1 MSFNEYRDDDEI
13 KESRGWLP
21 TWWMVLFWGAIAF
34 SVVYGV
40 YMHGVEGWSMAKQY
54 REEIEAFE
62 KAHPE
67 KLVALNDDGTNPY
80 RTDAAAIERGKKT
93 FEGICAACHKVD
105 MTGLVGPNLTDA
117 TWLHGSTDKEL
128 YAIVMNGVPQDKLK
142 QNPPKGPMPAHK
154 NSLGSAKVLEV
165 LAYVASKNPTLK
177 AK

>member
-1 MSFNEYRDDDEI
+1 MQKPGVYYCLTMSFKQKLSI
-13 KESRGWLP
+13 AL
-21 TWWMVLFWGAIAF
+21 VVAIFASLIF
-34 SVVYGV
+34 GILYSY
-40 YMHGVEGWSMAKQY
+40 QY
-54 REEIEAFE
+54 Q